1 MPSAES
7 IHRPNG
13 RKRCNQTVGWLFC
26 KCAFPSES
34 RTLVQTCI
42 SLKVSISA
50 WKESDINWNSGY
62 YSEVP
67 LLITLNFRLKLKVWN
82 QKSRNKLQSC
92 LELLLQ
98 KCSCYSSESETIFE
112 LWMGEMANVLHLE
125 RLRCNTF
132 ANLFERSCTAVFE
145 WCSLVCCVWFCHFF
159 CLKFLY
165 LHLLIFLS
173 LYKL

>member
-26 KCAFPSES
+26 KCAFLSES

-98 KCSCYSSESETIFE
+98 KCSCYSSENETIWA
-112 LWMGEMANVLHLE
+112 LDGRNGKCVASGETQMQHI
-125 RLRCNTF
+125 CQPI
-132 ANLFERSCTAVFE
+132 FERSCTAIFE

-165 LHLLIFLS
+165 LHLLIFLA